1 MNCVVFSRDRAMQ
14 LDAFLESVDLYVA
27 GLFETVSVLYK
38 PTSESF
44 EKAYSRLAAE
54 RPGVHWVRETSFR
67 ENLQA
72 LVGKADNTVF
82 HTDDDVYF
90 GTPDRF
96 DLRDDEVCFTLRL
109 GLNTTYS
116 YTLDLEERLIGA
128 DVVGNRVVWDWRS
141 QGAGSYSYP
150 LAVNGHVFRT
160 EDVVDWLARASFSNP
175 NDLEAALQL
184 FNTELRPKMASFQH
198 STVVSIP
205 ANIVNET
212 YANRHG
218 DLFTPEALNDRFL
231 LGERIDLDSMDFSSI
246 AACHQEIPFAFRRGP
261 RRRQAT

>member
-14 LDAFLESVDLYVA
+14 LDAFLESVNLYVPS
-27 GLFETVSVLYK
+27 LFETVSVLYK

-44 EKAYSRLAAE
+44 EKAYASLAAE
-54 RPGVHWVRETSFR
+54 RSSVHWVRETSFR

-72 LVGKADNTVF
+72 LVGEADNTVF

-90 GTPDRF
+90 RSPDQF

-116 YTLDLEERLIGA
+116 YTLDVEERLFAA

-141 QGAGSYSYP
+141 QGPGSYSYP

-160 EDVVDWLARASFSNP
+160 EDAVDWLRRSRFSNP
-175 NDLEAALQL
+175 NELEAALQV
-184 FNTELRPKMASFQH
+184 FNAEVRPKMASFQH
-198 STVVSIP
+198 SVVVSIP

-212 YANRHG
+212 FVNRHG
-218 DLFTPEALNDRFL
+218 NLFTVENLNDRFL
-231 LGERIDLDSMDFSSI
+231 AGERVDLDSMDFSCI
-246 AACHQEIPFAFRRGP
+246 VACHQEIPFVFRQAP
-261 RRRQAT
+261 RRR